1 MSILSADRESD
12 FKCSESA
19 SFFKGIMSPI
29 SMRNHAK
36 RLATSGQNL
45 SVSFLLFSFIITNYC
60 MKMQRTRKT
69 TTTPTKNATTATT
82 MKRVGGGFV
91 LRTPPTVTSPA
102 QTQQRPSTTTARTQQ
117 RPSTTSSTLRANVP
131 RNATTANVGRTN
143 SANDPVMR
151 AGAGA
156 RVAAAS
162 GARVSAVPTPTRIP
176 AMPADPTSENQP
188 RLRQLVQLKKENVQL
203 SRALE
208 TKSTQLRSATEKIGS
223 LKTVVQELN
232 QQLEVSR
239 QRNQI
244 CQRKLDYAY
253 KTHKD
258 DGYKLKELTDGH
270 TILKSELSRS
280 KAMLDEFKVFMEQQQ
295 RQLMELK
302 HEGDLKTSEL
312 TETETALKQKME
324 LQHQHDQEKIKQLEQ
339 AGIKSNAEILKS
351 RSVLDELL
359 AFMEDHLSYLKV
371 TKEAKEKKTSYA
383 LQNQVAENRSTDQE
397 AAVYERRV
405 HRGYDLITSFKMHV
419 DMLQWKLENSENKIE
434 EQRKLLHRISTEH
447 DKTHN

>member
-1 MSILSADRESD
+1 
-12 FKCSESA
+12 
-19 SFFKGIMSPI
+19 
-29 SMRNHAK
+29 
-36 RLATSGQNL
+36 
-45 SVSFLLFSFIITNYC
+45 
-60 MKMQRTRKT
+60 MQRTRKT

-91 LRTPPTVTSPA
+91 LRTPPTVTTPA
-102 QTQQRPSTTTARTQQ
+102 RTQQRPSTTPARTQQRPSTTTARTQQRPSTTPARTQQRPSTTPARTQQRPSTTTARTQQRPSTTTARTQQ

-131 RNATTANVGRTN
+131 RNATTANVGWTD
-143 SANDPVMR
+143 STNDPVMR
-151 AGAGA
+151 AGTGA

-312 TETETALKQKME
+312 TETETALMQKME

-339 AGIKSNAEILKS
+339 VGIKSNAEILKS

-371 TKEAKEKKTSYA
+371 TKEAKEKKTSCA
-383 LQNQVAENRSTDQE
+383 LQNQAAENRSTDQE
-397 AAVYERRV
+397 AAVYEHACRHAAV
-405 HRGYDLITSFKMHV
+405 
-419 DMLQWKLENSENKIE
+419 EA
-434 EQRKLLHRISTEH
+434 
-447 DKTHN
+447 